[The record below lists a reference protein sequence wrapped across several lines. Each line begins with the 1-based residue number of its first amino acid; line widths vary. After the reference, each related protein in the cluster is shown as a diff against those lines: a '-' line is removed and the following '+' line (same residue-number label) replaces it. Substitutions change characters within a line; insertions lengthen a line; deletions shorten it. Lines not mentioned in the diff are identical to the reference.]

1 MSNGIDDAKPDGSI
15 ADPAASDPRTD
26 WGSGH
31 ERDGMGS
38 GSTDGRVQETATLT
52 VIPPSIPREDVA
64 DGGRVGAAAYPYR
77 VSKASVTMERPFVE
91 DRTDEF
97 VVSVDRSRRLAVRA
111 DVVPDTVER
120 TVEDVLVIPP
130 EIDDRTADAIARKSV
145 FQWTLRRYSLNHAP
159 DIEFDDPVEA
169 HKLFWIVER
178 PDGDVIIDSVRG
190 DERPLDE

>member
-1 MSNGIDDAKPDGSI
+1 MTENVGGTGPGEA
-15 ADPAASDPRTD
+15 ARDPERSDEAAAR
-26 WGSGH
+26 
-31 ERDGMGS
+31 ERDVSFDAPGTG
-38 GSTDGRVQETATLT
+38 TVDDRVRETATLT
-52 VIPPSIPREDVA
+52 IIPPSIPRDDVG
-64 DGGRVGAAAYPYR
+64 DGGRVGAVAYPYR
-77 VSKASVTMERPFVE
+77 VSSISVTMERPLVE

-111 DVVPDTVER
+111 DVVPDRVER

-159 DIEFDDPVEA
+159 TIEFDDTVEA

-178 PDGDVIIDSVRG
+178 PEGDVIIDSVRG
-190 DERPLDE
+190 DERPLNE

>member
-1 MSNGIDDAKPDGSI
+1 MTENVDGGRPSASADDPDGQGV
-15 ADPAASDPRTD
+15 AVTPRRSRSFD
-26 WGSGH
+26 GSRTG
-31 ERDGMGS
+31 DG
-38 GSTDGRVQETATLT
+38 DDRVRETATLT
-52 VIPPSIPREDVA
+52 VIPPSIPRDEIG
-64 DGGRVGAAAYPYR
+64 DGGRVGAVAYPYR
-77 VSKASVTMERPFVE
+77 VSKASVTMERPLVE

-159 DIEFDDPVEA
+159 TIEFDDPVEA

-178 PDGDVIIDSVRG
+178 PDGDVIVDSVRG